1 MATNSAV
8 TERAFLTGAR
18 LKISRLHLEGDLDR
32 LFKQIAEISSQAL
45 SVGRVSVW
53 MFDANFQTLS
63 CKLLH
68 DASGEQP
75 PPPLLMSKHP
85 HYLSAIRAQRF
96 VAVDDAQHEAPT
108 SDLLDYLQTWNVTS
122 LLDSAVYRNGE
133 VVGIVCH
140 EHVGPIRKWKREECQ
155 FAATVADL
163 LSYFFEVHER
173 LKAEE
178 KRQQLELKLKDSHR
192 LDALGRMAA
201 GVAHDLN
208 NLLGVITSGISV
220 LQRGGDPEVLEAMD
234 QSARHAAAMVSRL
247 MSLGRKQTPVA
258 LVQPLDPLLTE
269 LDRLI
274 TSQLKPGWRLVLDVA
289 KGLSIWADAGQLQQ
303 VLQNLLQNA
312 IQAMP
317 KGGVV
322 VLRAHGKHAGVN
334 FEVIDTGV
342 GIAEE
347 NLPRL
352 FDPFYTTRSEGHGIG
367 LAVVQQLVMQHG
379 GEISV
384 SSSPGDG
391 ATFKVWW
398 PSTPPEP

>member
-1 MATNSAV
+1 MPTDSAV

-18 LKISRLHLEGDLDR
+18 LKLSRLHLDGDLNR

-45 SVGRVSVW
+45 SVGRVGVW
-53 MFDANFQTLS
+53 MFDATFQTLT
-63 CKLLH
+63 CKMLH
-68 DASGEQP
+68 DTSGEQP

-85 HYLSAIRAQRF
+85 HYLNAIRAQRY

-108 SDLLDYLQTWNVTS
+108 SDLLEYLQTWKVTS

-140 EHVGPIRKWKREECQ
+140 EHIGPLRHWKREECQ

-163 LSYFFEVHER
+163 LSYFFEVNER
-173 LKAEE
+173 IKAEGQ
-178 KRQQLELKLKDSHR
+178 RQQLELKLKDSHR

-247 MSLGRKQTPVA
+247 MALGRKQTPVA
-258 LVQPLDPLLTE
+258 VVQPLDPILTE
-269 LDRLI
+269 LERLMAPQ
-274 TSQLKPGWRLVLDVA
+274 TKPGWRLVFDVE
-289 KGLSIWADAGQLQQ
+289 KGLSLWADAAQLQQ

-312 IQAMP
+312 LQAMP
-317 KGGVV
+317 KGGVA
-322 VLRAHGKHAGVN
+322 VLRAHARHGGVS

-347 NLPRL
+347 NLPKL
-352 FDPFYTTRSEGHGIG
+352 FDPFYTTRAEGHGIG
-367 LAVVQQLVMQHG
+367 LAVVQQLVTQHG

-384 SSSPGDG
+384 SSAPGDG

-398 PSTPPEP
+398 PSSPPPA

>member
-1 MATNSAV
+1 MPTDSAV

-32 LFKQIAEISSQAL
+32 LFKQIAEISAQAL
-45 SVGRVSVW
+45 SVGRVGVW
-53 MFDANFQTLS
+53 MFDPTFQTLT

-68 DASGEQP
+68 DARGEQP

-85 HYLSAIRAQRF
+85 HYLTAIREKRY

-108 SDLLDYLQTWNVTS
+108 SELLEYLQAWNVTS
-122 LLDSAVYRNGE
+122 LLDSAVYRNGQ

-140 EHVGPIRKWKREECQ
+140 EHVGPLRQWKREECQ

-178 KRQQLELKLKDSHR
+178 QAHDLALKLKDSHR

-220 LQRGGDPEVLEAMD
+220 LQRGGDPEVLDAMD
-234 QSARHAAAMVSRL
+234 QSARHAAAMVARL
-247 MSLGRKQTPVA
+247 MAFGRKQTPVA
-258 LVQPLDPLLTE
+258 VVQPLEPLLTE
-269 LDRLI
+269 LERLMA
-274 TSQLKPGWRLVLDVA
+274 SQTRPGWRLVFDVE
-289 KGLSIWADAGQLQQ
+289 KGLSIWADAAQLQQ
-303 VLQNLLQNA
+303 VLQNLLMNA
-312 IQAMP
+312 LQAMP
-317 KGGVV
+317 TGGVA
-322 VLRAHGKHAGVN
+322 VLRAHGRHGGVG

-347 NLPRL
+347 NLPRV
-352 FDPFYTTRSEGHGIG
+352 FDPFYTTRPDGHGIG
-367 LAVVQQLVMQHG
+367 LAVVQQMVMQHG

-384 SSSPGDG
+384 SSAPGDG

-398 PSTPPEP
+398 PSAPP